1 MGRKLKCIETILVL
15 TAFVWLGG
23 ILADRQQLHEDIL
36 RLHVVAA
43 SDSEEDQA
51 VKLSVRDAILESLQD
66 GLSDLTDLDQAKAY
80 VQEKL
85 PELEQTANHVL
96 AELGFTDSAT
106 VTLTEEAFPE
116 REYDSFTLP
125 SGVYNALRVVI
136 GEGEGHNWWCVV
148 FPQLCVSANAE
159 EFSEVSNFSD
169 TLDGTLTGE
178 YEIRFWVL
186 DKLGQLENFLHD
198 ASSGA

>member
-1 MGRKLKCIETILVL
+1 MGRKLKCIEMILVV

-23 ILADRQQLHEDIL
+23 ILADRQQLHEDLL

-51 VKLSVRDAILESLQD
+51 VKLTVRDAILESLQD

-85 PELEQTANHVL
+85 PELEQTANRVL
-96 AELGFTDSAT
+96 SELGFSDTAT

-136 GEGEGHNWWCVV
+136 GEGEGHN
-148 FPQLCVSANAE
+148 
-159 EFSEVSNFSD
+159 
-169 TLDGTLTGE
+169 
-178 YEIRFWVL
+178 
-186 DKLGQLENFLHD
+186 
-198 ASSGA
+198 